1 MFNEYGFRPSR
12 IPPFSIPPEYIPDG
26 GKPNGGIL
34 NGGILDGRK
43 PYGGI
48 IDFEGNF
55 PRDD

>member
-1 MFNEYGFRPSR
+1 MYKKNNLTEHHMFL
-12 IPPFSIPPEYIPDG
+12 EYIPYG

-55 PRDD
+55 PRDG

>member
-1 MFNEYGFRPSR
+1 MMIISHPDDTQLGATH
-12 IPPFSIPPEYIPDG
+12 EYIPYG

-48 IDFEGNF
+48 IEFEGNF
-55 PRDD
+55 PIDG